1 MGLSFFV
8 LLSLITFITGCATTA
23 VPDFNVPGKSSADA
37 VLRADV
43 SKMINFIEKSQAP
56 RCRYKII
63 DTRVVG
69 VEGTTVKE
77 EWVVES
83 CGQVIV
89 YPVALIPDPRGG
101 SYYKVIT
108 PDFKLRSLK
117 K

>member
-1 MGLSFFV
+1 MRLPV
-8 LLSLITFITGCATTA
+8 LALLSLITFIAGCATPA
-23 VPDFNVPGKSSADA
+23 VPNFNIPGQSSADA

-43 SKMINFIEKSQAP
+43 SRMINFIEKSQAP
-56 RCRYKII
+56 RCSYKIV

-69 VEGTTVKE
+69 VEDTTVKE

-89 YPVALIPDPRGG
+89 YPVMLIPDPRGG